1 MANAFGNRIRQI
13 DIPRPT
19 TKLLNR
25 VSQAPAANLDDAMNR
40 LFAMNSRIRPLN
52 QHPLCGPAVT
62 VRVPDGDNLFLH
74 IAMDMVH
81 EGDILVVKGG
91 ELTDRAL
98 LGELMLHYLI
108 QRRIGGVVIDGYIR
122 DLDFIQNQCPFPV
135 YARGSS
141 PNGPYKNGPGEINY
155 PIACGG
161 MVVTPGDVLLGDDDG
176 VVVIPQTDLEAV
188 ADAVGPVQ
196 EMESSVIARIGEDG
210 HFERPWM
217 QKRID
222 ELNIF
227 VSDERKK

>member
-40 LFAMNSRIRPLN
+40 LFAMNSRIQPLN

-176 VVVIPQTDLEAV
+176 VVVIPQADLEAV

-227 VSDERKK
+227 VSDERKM

>member
-227 VSDERKK
+227 VSDERKM